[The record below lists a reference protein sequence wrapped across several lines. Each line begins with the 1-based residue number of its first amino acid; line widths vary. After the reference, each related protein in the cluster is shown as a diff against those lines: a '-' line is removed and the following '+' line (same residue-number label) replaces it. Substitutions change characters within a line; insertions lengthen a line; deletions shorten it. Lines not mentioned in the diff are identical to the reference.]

1 MALPHVAKET
11 TSIKHDTLEQNASI
25 FSYIKSMVERRASP
39 ACFSA
44 HSWAKREESQTVEE
58 ASKWTANCCRG
69 VWIIGVCFFRW
80 LLPQPSKAGS
90 IQGSGNRSEPVC
102 LPTNRSELDSYSRA
116 FELARYQWNL
126 ASIQHL
132 SQIRFQAV
140 MTTINQTWPHS
151 DHIFLNNA
159 QRASRLDD
167 LTDASCSDI
176 YTPHDVDLVLLDVA
190 STLSSPAAVENIVRK
205 YAATRSDPVV
215 ILFSQ
220 VQLCRGEG
228 RRGGNWSE
236 ERYTFCSR
244 NCLFDLN
251 QTACGLLDP
260 EPFPRQENLALDNER
275 QHYQEI
281 AVRYDHP
288 HFNMHHL
295 VLALLN
301 DEAAIASAGASSKWE
316 LLSRLFMDHIHFQS
330 CYGRAVQI
338 KDGSYVASNHFSC
351 LPDQGPLL
359 LADVI
364 VSWLVE
370 MQHQS
375 QQTQKT
381 DQPSLKP
388 HPSLPPPI
396 HNSSDSHY
404 SIRCYG
410 FSYQQIVASVDK
422 DHDPLRIKEAT
433 VGTRNFGGFVQK
445 DSSLSASF
453 NPLPPLNVTRSEG
466 WRLLNYY
473 KKKDGTAIFKPG
485 LVTSKIGSILEI
497 VIDTSFTT
505 DLAAIQLPEVIL
517 SYTESYDGWGS
528 VAITCVTNCL
538 CDGGIIDAAGSLKQS
553 VIRSQVFTVTQNR
566 NCHIRIESRGG
577 KFKISGVVVRVQ
589 KETMKNT
596 AGKHKS

>member
-1 MALPHVAKET
+1 MPAYLAISNRWWKEGHLQHAFQHIPGPNARSHRLLKKLANGQPIVVAGFGSSVFASFAGCYPNPPRPDRFKALGIVPNPYAYPQ
-11 TSIKHDTLEQNASI
+11 IGQN
-25 FSYIKSMVERRASP
+25 
-39 ACFSA
+39 
-44 HSWAKREESQTVEE
+44 
-58 ASKWTANCCRG
+58 WTHIHEHLNLLDING
-69 VWIIGVCFFRW
+69 TW
-80 LLPQPSKAGS
+80 LPYNTCHR
-90 IQGSGNRSEPVC
+90 SGFM
-102 LPTNRSELDSYSRA
+102 T
-116 FELARYQWNL
+116 
-126 ASIQHL
+126 
-132 SQIRFQAV
+132 AV